1 MYIRKKLYYL
11 IKVLCIIGT
20 YFWGFLSVTLV
31 IGMLLDLLT
40 GDNAYLQ
47 ADVPFILSCFGTI
60 WIAHI
65 LFKQWIEHA
74 RVYDG
79 LFSNDADGI
88 LQTKVIARA
97 LGMEEKKV
105 ISEINLLCKF
115 QLLKNCS
122 LQVIG
127 EKSMVVLFNG
137 DNGQMQIRTVVCP
150 HCGGENYLRS
160 GFVQSCRYCEGKLD
174 S

>member
-11 IKVLCIIGT
+11 IKVICIIGT
-20 YFWGFLSVTLV
+20 YFWGFLSVTF
-31 IGMLLDLLT
+31 IMGMLLDLLT

-47 ADVPFILSCFGTI
+47 ENVPTIISCFGTI
-60 WIAHI
+60 WIVHI
-65 LFKQWIEHA
+65 VIKQWVEHA

-79 LFSNDADGI
+79 LFSNDRDGI

-97 LGMEEKKV
+97 LGVEEKKV
-105 ISEINLLCKF
+105 VSEINWLCKCY
-115 QLLKNCS
+115 LLKNCS

-127 EKSMVVLFNG
+127 EKNMVVLSNG
-137 DNGQMQIRTVVCP
+137 DNGQREMKTVVCP

-174 S
+174 